1 MGIQEIRITSKLTSE
16 WDAVASQQL
25 GWGRRLQAS
34 QSRKNQCVWS
44 LDWEVRFNE
53 NIRSNLKHIRNML
66 RTNKNQKIELLGT
79 KTTTCYFK
87 ASVFAPFFACHSAI
101 PWPPGIAH
109 QSSWHYHVAP
119 LDVLPNTEPLPG
131 FPKGWLYTTWKVDGA
146 TPISLGL
153 SIMPPY

>member
-16 WDAVASQQL
+16 MHAASQQL

-79 KTTTCYFK
+79 KNYHLLFQSISLCPIFRMPFRNSLATRYS
-87 ASVFAPFFACHSAI
+87 ASKFLALPRCATRCASKHRAFAR
-101 PWPPGIAH
+101 
-109 QSSWHYHVAP
+109 
-119 LDVLPNTEPLPG
+119 
-131 FPKGWLYTTWKVDGA
+131 FPKGLVVYHLE
-146 TPISLGL
+146 SRRRN
-153 SIMPPY
+153 SH